1 MLCGSHG
8 HNFVVEHLANI
19 GIMSMELKDRPAL
32 NRLTPDADLTPSV
45 TYRLNGLGLSFLKF
59 ALEEKE

>member
-1 MLCGSHG
+1 
-8 HNFVVEHLANI
+8 
-19 GIMSMELKDRPAL
+19 MELKDRPAL